1 MAAAIR
7 LLHAEDNQAEAELI
21 GYEIRRGGVQYEYR
35 RVQTEVDFR
44 REIAQFKPDVIISDY
59 TMPQFSGLEALIIA
73 REQSPD
79 TPFIFVSGTIRED
92 YAVEA
97 LKAGAADYVL
107 KDNLTRLV
115 PAINRALRDAEL
127 RGAHRTA
134 ELERARLEQAL
145 REREARLRRA
155 QAVAGLAHVVS
166 GPDGRF
172 ESWSDSLPLLIGTE
186 VDGMPLD
193 TRAWLD
199 LVHPDDRQQFRAA
212 AIEAVK
218 RGERREVEYR
228 ARRSDGT
235 WINIRQIMEPAE
247 EGAVPMTGSLW
258 FSTIQDVTLQRRS
271 EERIRRMNR
280 VYAVLSGINTL
291 IVRVRDRGEL
301 FQEACRI
308 AVEEGHFALAWIGLV
323 DREAMQLKLMAS
335 HDTTQGYVDLLPLG
349 LDRSAPGGFGL
360 AGRAVWE
367 RRAMIANDI
376 ATGTQ
381 LNLLTEEALARGFRS
396 LVALPLMLND
406 EVIGVLSLYADTP
419 GYFDDD
425 EMKLLLELAGDI
437 AFALDHLEKADRLE
451 YLAYH
456 DPLTGLANRRLF
468 EDRLGQFIGEAVRE
482 ERKLA
487 VLMIDVV
494 RFKTINDTFGRSAGD
509 GLLKELAERAALHS
523 GDRSG
528 LARLGSDHF
537 GFVIPGAESA
547 DEVGRRLKTMQQA
560 VLDRPFTIGGAD
572 LRIGAKIG
580 IVICP
585 DDGTDADTLLKNA
598 EVALKRAK
606 ASAEPYLFFND
617 KMTERVAEK
626 LMLENR
632 LRQALEKEE
641 FVLHYQP
648 KLDLDSGQ
656 VIGVEALI
664 RWQNPDGGLVPPMQ
678 FVPLLEETGL
688 ILEVGT
694 WALRQAVTDHG
705 RLAGLGL
712 APLRIAVNVSPMQLR
727 RADFVDIL
735 RTTIAEGAS
744 PTGIDLEIT
753 ESVVMEDVADNIRKL
768 KEVNAMGVHI
778 AIDDFGTG
786 YSSLAYLAKLPVQTL
801 KIDRSFV
808 ITMLQEPA
816 TMTLVSTMISLAHSL
831 RLKVVAEGVDAD
843 EQAKML
849 RLLRCDQIQ
858 GYLFSKPLPLDAL
871 AALLKQHQQ
880 A

>member
-1 MAAAIR
+1 
-7 LLHAEDNQAEAELI
+7 
-21 GYEIRRGGVQYEYR
+21 
-35 RVQTEVDFR
+35 
-44 REIAQFKPDVIISDY
+44 
-59 TMPQFSGLEALIIA
+59 
-73 REQSPD
+73 
-79 TPFIFVSGTIRED
+79 
-92 YAVEA
+92 
-97 LKAGAADYVL
+97 
-107 KDNLTRLV
+107 
-115 PAINRALRDAEL
+115 
-127 RGAHRTA
+127 
-134 ELERARLEQAL
+134 
-145 REREARLRRA
+145 
-155 QAVAGLAHVVS
+155 
-166 GPDGRF
+166 
-172 ESWSDSLPLLIGTE
+172 
-186 VDGMPLD
+186 MPLD

-396 LVALPLMLND
+396 LVALPLMLDD